1 MRLLPIG
8 QYGIKIRQIVWITVL
23 WTLFG
28 VFDAL
33 NTQAIVA
40 SHYVNPTDLYRFD
53 HYFWR
58 NVLSAFL
65 AGLLSGTL
73 LLFYL
78 RERVRSKSFGFA
90 ILINSFIVSLVN
102 FGVTAVAYD
111 LYTSLVLGRSPFS
124 EIVLQ
129 QTYTLLDNAIYVK
142 NLLFWALVVFLTIV
156 FLHVNDKYGTGVFLN
171 LLLGR
176 YHRPREEERI
186 FMFVDIKSSTAIA
199 ERLGHIRFFNLL
211 NDFFR
216 DITNPVVYTAGEIY
230 QYVGDEVV
238 ISWPMAEGIASAN
251 CIRCFY
257 GIRETI
263 LKHGNR
269 YREKYGLVPE
279 FKAGIHCGL
288 VTIGEIGV
296 MKKDIVFSGDVLNTT
311 SRIQAV
317 CNRYGVRILLSKY
330 VLDKLQLPPHGLQLR
345 RVGAIEL
352 KGKRQKVEL
361 YTFEDSDVPV
371 NEGRLLPEGWE
382 TMKEEEEG
390 L

>member
-8 QYGIKIRQIVWITVL
+8 QYGIKIRQIAWITVL

-28 VFDAL
+28 MLDAL

-53 HYFWR
+53 HYFGR
-58 NVLSAFL
+58 NVLSAFM

-111 LYTSLVLGRSPFS
+111 LYTSIVLGRSPFS
-124 EIVLQ
+124 DAVLR

-186 FMFVDIKSSTAIA
+186 FMFVDIKSSTSIA

-216 DITNPVVYTAGEIY
+216 DITNPVINTAGEIY

-238 ISWPMAEGIASAN
+238 ISWPMTEGIANAN

-263 LKHGNR
+263 LQHGNR
-269 YREKYGLVPE
+269 YREKYGLIPE

-296 MKKDIVFSGDVLNTT
+296 IKKDIVFSGDVLNTT

-330 VLDKLQLPPHGLQLR
+330 LLDKLQLPPHGLQLR

-371 NEGRLLPEGWE
+371 NEGRLLPDAWE
-382 TMKEEEEG
+382 TTEAEEEEF
-390 L
+390 